1 MTDLFPRGLPQGN
14 KSVGGSKG
22 VCPLG
27 RRARVHA
34 TPEKGSSKIENDF
47 GDGYSRLIPVL

>member
-1 MTDLFPRGLPQGN
+1 MPRGSHREN

-27 RRARVHA
+27 RRARVH
-34 TPEKGSSKIENDF
+34 TPPEKGEAVDLMLFMDSHRMGKDT
-47 GDGYSRLIPVL
+47 